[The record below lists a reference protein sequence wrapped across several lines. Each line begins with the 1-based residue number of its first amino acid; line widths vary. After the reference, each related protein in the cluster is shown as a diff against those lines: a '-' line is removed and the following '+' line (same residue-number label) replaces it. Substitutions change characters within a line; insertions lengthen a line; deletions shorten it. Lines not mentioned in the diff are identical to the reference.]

1 MARGGVNGIAL
12 ASVGA
17 GSVFVY
23 AGIKGYSIPQTI
35 QAIVQGKT
43 PAGQSQATPITATAA
58 TGGTGGGGAAA
69 GDTSAHG
76 ASAAANQALAKLSV
90 IASHPSWA
98 TGQQWADWVSLWNQE
113 SGWNNL
119 ALNPS
124 SGAFGIAQALGHG
137 LPGTAGKYGNQYPSI
152 AANDGNALAQI
163 QWGINYIASAY
174 GSPSAAWAH
183 EESAGW
189 Y

>member
-1 MARGGVNGIAL
+1 MSTRINGFTVGYTVAGGIVL
-12 ASVGA
+12 WS
-17 GSVFVY
+17 
-23 AGIKGYSIPQTI
+23 GIKGSSISDTVRSVLAGNNNPAQTE
-35 QAIVQGKT
+35 AITAGSSQ
-43 PAGQSQATPITATAA
+43 PAG
-58 TGGTGGGGAAA
+58 TGLNAAA

-76 ASAAANQALAKLSV
+76 QSAAQNQAIARLSV
-90 IASHPSWA
+90 MASHPNWA
-98 TGQQWADWVSLWNQE
+98 TGQEWSDWVSLWNQE

-119 ALNPS
+119 AQNSS

-137 LPGTAGKYGNQYPSI
+137 NAGTAGKYGNNYPST

-163 QWGINYIASAY
+163 QWGIVYISQRY

-183 EESAGW
+183 EVANGW